1 MFRIEKAWRWGR
13 LGEGG
18 AVVSGKEAKT
28 FGSRSG
34 KNEVALF
41 PTDVSLGTAATPH
54 DIIQR
59 FPW

>member
-1 MFRIEKAWRWGR
+1 MEVGR